1 MNRHIYAYIHIYSIY
16 ISYACMCVC
25 AWQRRRASGRGSWAA
40 SLAPGLEGIQR
51 AKAILIPRS
60 IPCRLRLLMEV
71 KYLFSPSFPLRPPP
85 LTPSPPS
92 PPPSALPLLPL
103 IAPTSMSSFYPRYT
117 NISPTPL
124 WRRGSLRK
132 VNSFGSNPNR
142 RNNPSNWKCAN
153 LIPSEPEWAARDALL
168 RGLAFKG
175 EKLNFLLVL
184 SVQEWTIRVT
194 EFNFQLEIL
203 YMTFAI
209 TREIEHEVVDSCIT
223 LHQKTD
229 LIP

>member
-85 LTPSPPS
+85 LTPLPSISTAECPSIIASNCTDFNEQLLSPH
-92 PPPSALPLLPL
+92 
-103 IAPTSMSSFYPRYT
+103 T